1 MSLGNLGNILMLICL
16 LASLIQALY
25 LIYPH
30 TSFGK
35 ININYRV
42 LTRIIFITC
51 LASFLLLI
59 YLFLE
64 SNFNYQLVVNN
75 SHSEKPLIYKIAGAW
90 GNHEGSLLLWI
101 LVLSFFN
108 FVFLETKIKNT
119 EFKKYVISFQSLMIF
134 GFTLFLLLTS
144 NPFLATENITN
155 EGLGLNPIL
164 QDLLLAIHPPILYVG
179 YVGYSIVLSFAVGGM
194 ITNKID
200 QEWARWLHPW
210 VIVSWIF
217 LTAGIGL
224 GSFWAY
230 YELGWGGYW
239 FWDPVENASLMPW
252 LAGTALFHCVIIL
265 EKKNI
270 LQSWVILLSILTFS
284 LSLIGTFLVRSGILN
299 SVHTFASDPSRGLFI
314 LVFLA
319 IILIISFT
327 LYAIKA
333 PTLDKKSK
341 INIVS
346 KEAGI
351 LANNWLLLSS
361 LFVVFLGTLYPLAVD
376 LFLQKSISVGP
387 NYYVLSLM
395 PILLLLLL
403 IMIVGPVSKWQND
416 KLTNI
421 LFSISKLFILSL
433 AIIFAFSIYF
443 SELKLTQITLLTLCL
458 TLMLVS
464 IKNGIRTNR
473 NYSIISPSLGKSL
486 AHIGFGLLI
495 LSVIANTT
503 FATEKIFQAQVDDL
517 LVIDNYKFKFD
528 KVNQTKGKN
537 FNAVTATFSLLDNK
551 TVIETFKPE
560 IRIYSNPPTVTSETS
575 IVRKFLADIYIVMNI
590 PENADFV
597 NVRIHIKPMMSF
609 IWFSIILMV
618 LGGISSIFFRIKLIK

>member
-1 MSLGNLGNILMLICL
+1 M
-16 LASLIQALY
+16 
-25 LIYPH
+25 
-30 TSFGK
+30 
-35 ININYRV
+35 
-42 LTRIIFITC
+42 
-51 LASFLLLI
+51 
-59 YLFLE
+59 
-64 SNFNYQLVVNN
+64 
-75 SHSEKPLIYKIAGAW
+75 
-90 GNHEGSLLLWI
+90 
-101 LVLSFFN
+101 
-108 FVFLETKIKNT
+108 
-119 EFKKYVISFQSLMIF
+119 
-134 GFTLFLLLTS
+134 
-144 NPFLATENITN
+144 
-155 EGLGLNPIL
+155 
-164 QDLLLAIHPPILYVG
+164 
-179 YVGYSIVLSFAVGGM
+179 
-194 ITNKID
+194 
-200 QEWARWLHPW
+200 
-210 VIVSWIF
+210 
-217 LTAGIGL
+217 
-224 GSFWAY
+224 
-230 YELGWGGYW
+230 
-239 FWDPVENASLMPW
+239 
-252 LAGTALFHCVIIL
+252 
-265 EKKNI
+265 
-270 LQSWVILLSILTFS
+270 
-284 LSLIGTFLVRSGILN
+284 
-299 SVHTFASDPSRGLFI
+299 
-314 LVFLA
+314 
-319 IILIISFT
+319 
-327 LYAIKA
+327 
-333 PTLDKKSK
+333 
-341 INIVS
+341 S

-537 FNAVTATFSLLDNK
+537 FNAITATFSLLDNK